1 MEPRTEPRTRPRP
14 SGSPV
19 KVKKKST
26 KHTVK
31 FKDQCDVREDVLVVT
46 VEPPSSSPG
55 SPEPSPPKTA
65 VTFALP
71 PLTPHRPK
79 SSNTGEQSVA
89 DTRPAPKKDTAGK
102 KIKPGEQRL
111 SEGCTSLMYACQ
123 QGLTGDI
130 LKELR
135 QKSSGQFIPIP
146 TYWGKGKMKQ

>member
-1 MEPRTEPRTRPRP
+1 MEPRSEPARTRRP
-14 SGSPV
+14 AAGGGSPV

-46 VEPPSSSPG
+46 VEPPSPSPG
-55 SPEPSPPKTA
+55 SPEPSPPARTA

-71 PLTPHRPK
+71 PLTTTPPPSHRPK
-79 SSNTGEQSVA
+79 ASNATSGLAQSGSSASSESA
-89 DTRPAPKKDTAGK
+89 KKDTAK
-102 KIKPGEQRL
+102 KPKHTGNGDQQPRL
-111 SEGCTSLMYACQ
+111 AEGCTALMYACQ

-135 QKSSGQFIPIP
+135 QK
-146 TYWGKGKMKQ
+146 